1 MLLYLEERR
10 SVVMDAD
17 FYTGYRQTC
26 LKPNEVLVSV
36 LIPFTKQHQYV
47 AAYKQ
52 SRRSEDDIAI
62 VNSCFSVTLDDG
74 GVVKHIRLVFGGMEK
89 TTIVAQRTQ
98 QVLTGK

>member
-1 MLLYLEERR
+1 
-10 SVVMDAD
+10 MDPD

-52 SRRSEDDIAI
+52 SRRREDDIAI
-62 VNSCFSVTLDDG
+62 VNSCFSVTLDDD
-74 GVVKHIRLVFGGMEK
+74 GVVKHSHLVYGGMEK
-89 TTIVAQRTQ
+89 TTIVAHNTQ
-98 QVLTGK
+98 QILAEK